1 MVEQVH
7 IVIPGDDPVQIA
19 DSSHLERLAPWG
31 QVEVYRTRPASAQEK
46 LDRCRDATVILNS
59 RSTLTWRADDFAQLL
74 KLKMIATCSV
84 GTDSIDLDAAK
95 ARGIIVSNQPG
106 VNAPFVAEHMFGLMF
121 AGAKQA
127 ASQTAALKAGHWQ
140 KPTNMMIQGKQ
151 LGLVGTGAVGTA
163 MARLGRALGMD
174 VAAWTFNPSPERA
187 VALGVRFLPLEELLA
202 TSDVVSLH
210 VRLSDDSRGLIGAAE
225 LARMKKGAI
234 LLNGARGEVVD
245 NPSLYHRAECLTH
258 VGDSQAVRSLTQ
270 CGEPMRFAMAAPI
283 DLRNDFDSVS
293 LRRLAKRTRDATQ
306 SRRLLAL
313 AEVYDGGSR
322 TDASRIGGVGLQIIR
337 DWVLRFNA
345 RGPDGLVDG
354 KSPGAPSKLNADHR
368 RALAEVVEAGPV
380 PAVDGVVR
388 WRRKDLARWLLETF
402 AISLDE
408 TTVGRELKAL
418 GFAKIS
424 ARPRHYAQNEL
435 AVEAFKK
442 NFPAELAKIRARLPK
457 GVEIELWWQDEA
469 RIGQKNKLTRRWAR
483 RGTRPRAPRD
493 QRTEWAYIFG
503 AICPAKGK
511 GAGLV
516 MPWCDTDAMAAHLIE
531 ISAAVDPGAHAVLI
545 VDQAGWHLTPKL
557 AIPDNITVLAL
568 PPRSPELNPVENVW
582 QFMRDNWLSNRIF
595 KSYEDIVALCCQ
607 AWNNLIDQPWKIMSL
622 GMRKWAHGF

>member
-1 MVEQVH
+1 MKIFLSMSGFFAVLLLLY
-7 IVIPGDDPVQIA
+7 DPALAQTKA
-19 DSSHLERLAPWG
+19 DAWDIEISPRFW
-31 QVEVYRTRPASAQEK
+31 Y
-46 LDRCRDATVILNS
+46 
-59 RSTLTWRADDFAQLL
+59 
-74 KLKMIATCSV
+74 
-84 GTDSIDLDAAK
+84 
-95 ARGIIVSNQPG
+95 
-106 VNAPFVAEHMFGLMF
+106 
-121 AGAKQA
+121 
-127 ASQTAALKAGHWQ
+127 
-140 KPTNMMIQGKQ
+140 MM
-151 LGLVGTGAVGTA
+151 
-163 MARLGRALGMD
+163 
-174 VAAWTFNPSPERA
+174 FNPTPFDDLT
-187 VALGVRFLPLEELLA
+187 VAQQTNETAEFPLYGFSVNVKPA
-202 TSDVVSLH
+202 GFQNS
-210 VRLSDDSRGLIGAAE
+210 
-225 LARMKKGAI
+225 
-234 LLNGARGEVVD
+234 
-245 NPSLYHRAECLTH
+245 YHRAECLTH

-442 NFPAELAKIRARLPK
+442 TSPPN
-457 GVEIELWWQDEA
+457 W
-469 RIGQKNKLTRRWAR
+469 RRSG
-483 RGTRPRAPRD
+483 RG
-493 QRTEWAYIFG
+493 
-503 AICPAKGK
+503 
-511 GAGLV
+511 
-516 MPWCDTDAMAAHLIE
+516 
-531 ISAAVDPGAHAVLI
+531 S
-545 VDQAGWHLTPKL
+545 
-557 AIPDNITVLAL
+557 
-568 PPRSPELNPVENVW
+568 
-582 QFMRDNWLSNRIF
+582 
-595 KSYEDIVALCCQ
+595 
-607 AWNNLIDQPWKIMSL
+607 
-622 GMRKWAHGF
+622 RKASR

>member
-1 MVEQVH
+1 MAIKRHKPEE
-7 IVIPGDDPVQIA
+7 IVA
-19 DSSHLERLAPWG
+19 KLG
-31 QVEVYRTRPASAQEK
+31 QVEVLVGQGMARIDAIHRISITEQTYYR
-46 LDRCRDATVILNS
+46 
-59 RSTLTWRADDFAQLL
+59 WR
-74 KLKMIATCSV
+74 KHYGGM
-84 GTDSIDLDAAK
+84 GTDQLKELKRLQKENERLRTA
-95 ARGIIVSNQPG
+95 VS
-106 VNAPFVAEHMFGLMF
+106 
-121 AGAKQA
+121 
-127 ASQTAALKAGHWQ
+127 
-140 KPTNMMIQGKQ
+140 
-151 LGLVGTGAVGTA
+151 
-163 MARLGRALGMD
+163 
-174 VAAWTFNPSPERA
+174 
-187 VALGVRFLPLEELLA
+187 
-202 TSDVVSLH
+202 
-210 VRLSDDSRGLIGAAE
+210 
-225 LARMKKGAI
+225 
-234 LLNGARGEVVD
+234 
-245 NPSLYHRAECLTH
+245 YHRAECLTH

-442 NFPAELAKIRARLPK
+442 KLP
-457 GVEIELWWQDEA
+457 
-469 RIGQKNKLTRRWAR
+469 RRT
-483 RGTRPRAPRD
+483 G
-493 QRTEWAYIFG
+493 E
-503 AICPAKGK
+503 
-511 GAGLV
+511 
-516 MPWCDTDAMAAHLIE
+516 
-531 ISAAVDPGAHAVLI
+531 DPGEAPERRRDRAV
-545 VDQAGWHLTPKL
+545 
-557 AIPDNITVLAL
+557 
-568 PPRSPELNPVENVW
+568 
-582 QFMRDNWLSNRIF
+582 
-595 KSYEDIVALCCQ
+595 VA
-607 AWNNLIDQPWKIMSL
+607 
-622 GMRKWAHGF
+622 R

>member
-1 MVEQVH
+1 MGSH
-7 IVIPGDDPVQIA
+7 RAHPR
-19 DSSHLERLAPWG
+19 SSTP
-31 QVEVYRTRPASAQEK
+31 
-46 LDRCRDATVILNS
+46 I
-59 RSTLTWRADDFAQLL
+59 
-74 KLKMIATCSV
+74 
-84 GTDSIDLDAAK
+84 
-95 ARGIIVSNQPG
+95 
-106 VNAPFVAEHMFGLMF
+106 
-121 AGAKQA
+121 
-127 ASQTAALKAGHWQ
+127 TAAHW
-140 KPTNMMIQGKQ
+140 
-151 LGLVGTGAVGTA
+151 
-163 MARLGRALGMD
+163 
-174 VAAWTFNPSPERA
+174 
-187 VALGVRFLPLEELLA
+187 
-202 TSDVVSLH
+202 
-210 VRLSDDSRGLIGAAE
+210 
-225 LARMKKGAI
+225 
-234 LLNGARGEVVD
+234 
-245 NPSLYHRAECLTH
+245 
-258 VGDSQAVRSLTQ
+258 
-270 CGEPMRFAMAAPI
+270 
-283 DLRNDFDSVS
+283 
-293 LRRLAKRTRDATQ
+293 
-306 SRRLLAL
+306 RRLLRPAR
-313 AEVYDGGSR
+313 SR
-322 TDASRIGGVGLQIIR
+322 R
-337 DWVLRFNA
+337 
-345 RGPDGLVDG
+345 
-354 KSPGAPSKLNADHR
+354 
-368 RALAEVVEAGPV
+368 
-380 PAVDGVVR
+380 VDGVVR

>member
-1 MVEQVH
+1 MANGEPDLLSNQAHLSAVLETMLDGLVIIDDTAVVQVFN
-7 IVIPGDDPVQIA
+7 PA
-19 DSSHLERLAPWG
+19 CERLFGYRADEVVGHNIKMLVPTAHRRRHDGYLKRYRETGEPRVVGSQRELEG
-31 QVEVYRTRPASAQEK
+31 QRKDGTVFPIALSLGEAVVEGERYFIGVVHDLTQEV
-46 LDRCRDATVILNS
+46 LLRHDATI
-59 RSTLTWRADDFAQLL
+59 
-74 KLKMIATCSV
+74 
-84 GTDSIDLDAAK
+84 DSL
-95 ARGIIVSNQPG
+95 
-106 VNAPFVAEHMFGLMF
+106 
-121 AGAKQA
+121 
-127 ASQTAALKAGHWQ
+127 
-140 KPTNMMIQGKQ
+140 
-151 LGLVGTGAVGTA
+151 TGALNRRQF
-163 MARLGRALGMD
+163 M
-174 VAAWTFNPSPERA
+174 
-187 VALGVRFLPLEELLA
+187 VRGK
-202 TSDVVSLH
+202 D
-210 VRLSDDSRGLIGAAE
+210 E
-225 LARMKKGAI
+225 LARSGRYKRPCSVLMFDIDYFKVINDTYGHAAGDQALRRFAAACQEMLRETDFFGRLGGDEFAAI
-234 LLNGARGEVVD
+234 LPETDSAGAAILAERMRKRV
-245 NPSLYHRAECLTH
+245 NKLYHRAECLTH

-442 NFPAELAKIRARLPK
+442 NR
-457 GVEIELWWQDEA
+457 VS
-469 RIGQKNKLTRRWAR
+469 T
-483 RGTRPRAPRD
+483 
-493 QRTEWAYIFG
+493 
-503 AICPAKGK
+503 
-511 GAGLV
+511 
-516 MPWCDTDAMAAHLIE
+516 
-531 ISAAVDPGAHAVLI
+531 S
-545 VDQAGWHLTPKL
+545 
-557 AIPDNITVLAL
+557 
-568 PPRSPELNPVENVW
+568 
-582 QFMRDNWLSNRIF
+582 LS
-595 KSYEDIVALCCQ
+595 
-607 AWNNLIDQPWKIMSL
+607 
-622 GMRKWAHGF
+622 

>member
-1 MVEQVH
+1 MKVSSGRLGLHGVADVVELHCHPPRPRPVEYKRGRPKSHRADEVQLCAQALCLEEMFTCE
-7 IVIPGDDPVQIA
+7 IPEGALFYGQNRRRKIIA
-19 DSSHLERLAPWG
+19 F
-31 QVEVYRTRPASAQEK
+31 
-46 LDRCRDATVILNS
+46 DADL
-59 RSTLTWRADDFAQLL
+59 RTLTEQA
-74 KLKMIATCSV
+74 I
-84 GTDSIDLDAAK
+84 IDA
-95 ARGIIVSNQPG
+95 
-106 VNAPFVAEHMFGLMF
+106 
-121 AGAKQA
+121 
-127 ASQTAALKAGHWQ
+127 
-140 KPTNMMIQGKQ
+140 
-151 LGLVGTGAVGTA
+151 
-163 MARLGRALGMD
+163 
-174 VAAWTFNPSPERA
+174 RA
-187 VALGVRFLPLEELLA
+187 VLG
-202 TSDVVSLH
+202 SGH
-210 VRLSDDSRGLIGAAE
+210 
-225 LARMKKGAI
+225 
-234 LLNGARGEVVD
+234 
-245 NPSLYHRAECLTH
+245 LYHRAECLTH

-442 NFPAELAKIRARLPK
+442 TSPPN
-457 GVEIELWWQDEA
+457 W
-469 RIGQKNKLTRRWAR
+469 RRSG
-483 RGTRPRAPRD
+483 RG
-493 QRTEWAYIFG
+493 
-503 AICPAKGK
+503 
-511 GAGLV
+511 
-516 MPWCDTDAMAAHLIE
+516 
-531 ISAAVDPGAHAVLI
+531 S
-545 VDQAGWHLTPKL
+545 
-557 AIPDNITVLAL
+557 
-568 PPRSPELNPVENVW
+568 
-582 QFMRDNWLSNRIF
+582 
-595 KSYEDIVALCCQ
+595 
-607 AWNNLIDQPWKIMSL
+607 
-622 GMRKWAHGF
+622 RKASR